1 MNAAVQVET
10 QAIQQEATNA
20 LSVAKDYKITSNA
33 DYLKSAGM
41 LQGIKALL
49 KKIDDT
55 FDSHIKRAFD
65 AHRALVAEK
74 KTHQATPLE
83 AEQIIKRAVLGYQQE
98 QEQERRRVEA
108 KAQEEARKEREKLEA
123 RAAKA
128 AAAGKTEKAE
138 ALQQS
143 AAAVVTPIIAPTTP
157 KVSGISTRITY
168 KATVIDKLE
177 LVKAVA
183 AGTVPL
189 NALDCNMPF
198 LNNQARAMKETLA
211 YPGVKVEQ
219 ETGIASRSA

>member
-1 MNAAVQVET
+1 MSAVET
-10 QAIQQEATNA
+10 KELQQESTTA
-20 LSVAKDYKITSNA
+20 LQVAKDFRVTNTEQ
-33 DYLKSAGM
+33 YLASAGR
-41 LQGIKALL
+41 LQAIKALS
-49 KKIDDT
+49 KKLDET
-55 FDSHIKRAFD
+55 FDPHIKRAFD
-65 AHRALVAEK
+65 AHRSLVAEK
-74 KTHQATPLE
+74 KVHQQPLIE
-83 AEQIIKRAVLGYQQE
+83 AEGHIKRAVLGYQQE
-98 QEQERRRVEA
+98 QERIRREAEA

-143 AAAVVTPIIAPTTP
+143 AAAVVTPIITSTTP
-157 KVSGISTRITY
+157 KVSGISTRVTY

-177 LVKAVA
+177 LVKACA

-189 NALDCNMPF
+189 NALDVNMPF